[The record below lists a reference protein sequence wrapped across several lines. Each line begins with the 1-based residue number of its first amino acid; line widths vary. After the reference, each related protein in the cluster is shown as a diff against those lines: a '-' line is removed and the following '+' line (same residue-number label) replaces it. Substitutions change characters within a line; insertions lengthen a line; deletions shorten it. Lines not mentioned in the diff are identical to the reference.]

1 MRDARRRPYVDR
13 VRPGNK
19 AGGAPE
25 RGAGIGATWSRGPLA
40 GCDRGADQARRF
52 ERRSMRVTGGQIPE
66 GRLTTAEQGPQ
77 FIGDATRVRR
87 KGSPPTIACEVRSP
101 KNHRGPSSAL
111 RRSSSAPRRAPSSGM
126 RPRRCAMG
134 TRIQSGALGPLR
146 GRPTLK
152 AQALLR
158 PPRAVLAAT
167 RRDGAI
173 WAHLV
178 VGNPCNID
186 ISLRVILLK
195 LHPTSSPSHTC
206 PLMR

>member
-1 MRDARRRPYVDR
+1 
-13 VRPGNK
+13 
-19 AGGAPE
+19 
-25 RGAGIGATWSRGPLA
+25 
-40 GCDRGADQARRF
+40 
-52 ERRSMRVTGGQIPE
+52 
-66 GRLTTAEQGPQ
+66 
-77 FIGDATRVRR
+77 
-87 KGSPPTIACEVRSP
+87 
-101 KNHRGPSSAL
+101 
-111 RRSSSAPRRAPSSGM
+111 
-126 RPRRCAMG
+126 MG

-146 GRPTLK
+146 GRTTLK